1 MEMIREPERLTP
13 VIHECDICVIGGSTT
28 GVFAAIAA
36 SRLGAKVA
44 VVEGLGYFG
53 GTATASMVC
62 VWHTHK
68 DEAFTKEII
77 AGITVETMERLVKRD
92 AAIDRGPGPHYQYVF
107 QPAELILEL
116 DAMVHE
122 AGIRAFLHT
131 RFVECLLSDYGRVDV
146 IIIEDKSGRRAIRA
160 KYFVDASG
168 DADLIDRM
176 GLETYRGAH
185 LQPPTTTAL
194 IQGLASLR
202 EHQPD
207 FDLKKVAFDKT
218 LYPEA
223 LRPGFMWGAFV
234 PGDDM
239 YMLAGTRVHNADCSI
254 AEQLTEAEF
263 EGRRQVRNV
272 MSILRKQPGGEK
284 ARLHALPARIGI
296 RESRQVRCLHTLT
309 QEEVLTGHRFPD
321 AILNGSYRVDI
332 HYADGDGILLR
343 YLDGREVIARAGG
356 IHEQGRWREPTAES
370 PTFYQLPYRSL
381 VPIGSRNVLIAGR
394 CVDADEGAFGAVR
407 VMVNTSQMGQAAGVA
422 AYLALNGGLGIAE
435 VDTDKLRA
443 TLSDQGAI
451 VI

>member
-36 SRLGAKVA
+36 SRLGAKAA
-44 VVEGLGYFG
+44 VVE
-53 GTATASMVC
+53 
-62 VWHTHK
+62 
-68 DEAFTKEII
+68 
-77 AGITVETMERLVKRD
+77 
-92 AAIDRGPGPHYQYVF
+92 
-107 QPAELILEL
+107 
-116 DAMVHE
+116 
-122 AGIRAFLHT
+122 
-131 RFVECLLSDYGRVDV
+131 
-146 IIIEDKSGRRAIRA
+146 
-160 KYFVDASG
+160 
-168 DADLIDRM
+168 
-176 GLETYRGAH
+176 GLETYRGAN

-202 EHQPD
+202 EDQAD
-207 FDLKKVAFDKT
+207 FDLRKAAFDKT
-218 LYPEA
+218 RYPEA

-234 PGDDM
+234 PGNDM

-254 AEQLTEAEF
+254 ADELTEAEF
-263 EGRRQVRNV
+263 EGRRQIRNI
-272 MSILRKQPGGEK
+272 MRILRKQPGGER

-321 AILNGSYRVDI
+321 AVVNGSYRVDV
-332 HYADGDGILLR
+332 HFADGDGILFR
-343 YLDGREVIARAGG
+343 YLDGREIISRADGTR
-356 IHEQGRWREPTAES
+356 EEGRWREPTAES
-370 PTFYQLPYRSL
+370 PTFYQVPYRSL
-381 VPIGSRNVLIAGR
+381 APIGSKNVLIAGR

-422 AYLALNGGLGIAE
+422 AYLALSGELGVAD
-435 VDTDKLRA
+435 VDTDSLRA